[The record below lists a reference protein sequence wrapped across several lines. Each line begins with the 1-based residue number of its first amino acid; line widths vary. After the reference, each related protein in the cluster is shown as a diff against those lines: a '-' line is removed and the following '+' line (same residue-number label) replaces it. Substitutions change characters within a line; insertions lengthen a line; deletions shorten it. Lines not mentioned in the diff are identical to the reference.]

1 MYKSLAYS
9 SYGYFLLLLLV
20 LQSFLIKPSFIISK
34 MNINFDTSLKFM

>member
-20 LQSFLIKPSFIISK
+20 LQSFSHKAIIHY
-34 MNINFDTSLKFM
+34 LKDEY